1 MSLTKKIARNILFPA
16 IVNLGLEK
24 RWRNRSRNNILNI
37 LYHGVVNHNDLSFS
51 PRHISR
57 DQFIRNL
64 RYIKRNFDIVSL
76 PEAFE
81 LYRNHQPLKRK
92 TLTISFDDGYLN
104 NLETALPIIEEF
116 NVPVTFFISG
126 ISTQEMEVRALW
138 TDLIACLQYFNPNKK
153 IIVDELEFINLV
165 HSPDNM
171 HLLEYLKT
179 KEPPDRDRIMNELTK
194 RYDLIPSI
202 KKIPDELWKLQTA
215 SDLKKLAASSF
226 VTIGSHGHLHYN
238 LGQISSAEAKN
249 ELTLSKKLL
258 EEKLQQEINM
268 IAYPDGSYTE
278 EVKGLAERSGYDK
291 QLAVKYKCVDDPEDP
306 RILPRYGVAVT
317 TTVESNIFFINKAF
331 NTLGFN

>member
-1 MSLTKKIARNILFPA
+1 M

-24 RWRNRSRNNILNI
+24 QWRNRSRNSLLNI
-37 LYHGVVNHNDLSFS
+37 LYHGVVNRNDLSFS

-64 RYIKRNFDIVSL
+64 RYLTRNFDIVSL

-104 NLETALPIIEEF
+104 NLETAFPIIEEF

-138 TDLIACLQYFNPNKK
+138 TDLISCLQFFNPNKK
-153 IIVDELEFINLV
+153 VIIDGLEFINLM
-165 HSPDNM
+165 HSPDNI
-171 HLLEYLKT
+171 HLLEHLKT
-179 KEPPDRDRIMNELTK
+179 KEPPDRDRIMDELIK
-194 RYDLIPSI
+194 NYDLITKI
-202 KKIPDELWKLQTA
+202 KKVPDELWKLQTA
-215 SDLKKLAASSF
+215 SDLKKLAASPL

-238 LGQISSAEAKN
+238 LGQISPAEALK
-249 ELTLSKKLL
+249 EITISKKLL
-258 EEKLQQEINM
+258 EETLQQEINM
-268 IAYPDGSYTE
+268 IAYPDGSYTD
-278 EVKGLAERSGYDK
+278 EVKDLAERSGYDK
-291 QLAVKYKCVDDPEDP
+291 QLAVKYKCVDDAEDP

-317 TTVESNIFFINKAF
+317 TTIQSNIFFINKAF